1 MYVINTVREGI
12 TASQF
17 VFRRYSQFH
26 ELHMK
31 LCITFP
37 ETNLPRLPAKIYLG
51 RSQIRVVAERR
62 RSELD
67 AYIRHLLQMPPA
79 ISESDLLYTFFHPV
93 LQDDNEA
100 KAFSVRLLP
109 EEKRLRERKVGG
121 QVKLTIRHENETL
134 SVMVMHVK
142 NLSPRAA
149 SSLADPYVKLYLLPD
164 PIKATKLKTQI
175 ARRTL
180 NPTYNETLVYNC
192 MSEPAARQRQLQVTV
207 WDHDSLGE
215 NEFLGGVLID
225 LRNVD
230 LRKGVTRWFTLYDL
244 RKFNLK
250 RW

>member
-1 MYVINTVREGI
+1 MYVINTLREGI
-12 TASQF
+12 TIPQF

-26 ELHMK
+26 ELHTK
-31 LCITFP
+31 LCLTFP

-79 ISESDLLYTFFHPV
+79 VSESDLLYTFLHPV

-100 KAFSVRLLP
+100 EAFSVRLLP
-109 EEKRLRERKVGG
+109 EEKRQRERKVGG
-121 QVKLTIRHENETL
+121 QVKLSIGYENETL
-134 SVMVMHVK
+134 RVMVMHAK
-142 NLSPRAA
+142 GLSPRAA

-164 PIKATKLKTQI
+164 PIKATKQKTQI

-180 NPTYNETLVYNC
+180 NPTYNETLEYC
-192 MSEPAARQRQLQVTV
+192 RMSEPAVKQRQLQVTV

-225 LRNVD
+225 LDKLDLNKATARWYTLQD
-230 LRKGVTRWFTLYDL
+230 LRKP
-244 RKFNLK
+244 
-250 RW
+250 